1 MLYKTDD
8 EQAAFDANIAA
19 QEEAARDYKPDVNG
33 PGIDELRST
42 EEIKNYY
49 ASADQILV
57 EKTANLPQ
65 AYPLY
70 RAVRGDGNCGWRAI
84 GFCYFEA
91 LICKGSLDL
100 VLGEKSRLLELNDY
114 IREVGGYDPYVYE
127 DMVEETEILFDAILK
142 ALPDTEHAIRVLTD
156 AFNDDSVGNAIIYH
170 LRLLAASYL
179 KGNVE
184 TYEGFI
190 AHDAGVIGY
199 CQEWIERPN
208 CEIDHLRVEVLTS
221 ILLKPSDIVLEIAY
235 LDRSHGSSVTV
246 YKFPDKNIGRLE
258 ETIVM
263 RISLLFRPD
272 HYDILY
278 RPSLPS
284 EAAAKAALAAIH
296 PTLPANGT
304 LPEQQSTAD
313 AKSLPILSYLPAGT
327 VSADTGAQTFT
338 APTSYYDLIAQQ
350 ANTPYMQEDTPG
362 LTPGSSSNSPVLIP
376 VMEQPATPA
385 YASPAPPDL
394 PLQQPVTEQQDITEN
409 GIVSSAT
416 AASSSADFTNSAT
429 ASEQGPTSATSP
441 TTCSA
446 ATPRSVHDRQV
457 HHVGSISYSQASQS
471 MGRLENFGSAT
482 SSSFQLLSHH
492 LPGIFGRFQSQRM
505 QPSSMGHG
513 SSASWH
519 IGSPL
524 STGMHKKVPSSS
536 ASPEAPRSS
545 AHNVVSITSI
555 KAASASPALSVT
567 PDAPEAEGTQKE
579 EYTGSYP
586 KPPFSTAKTPLS
598 MMNASTL
605 IPEAAM
611 PHSSCL
617 GKFSN
622 ATADVHSNSGA
633 LNIAFLPEP
642 KSTPVRFTKWHF
654 NRLPHAAADP
664 NSSMFRNSRGS
675 TAHFDNPDFQPQEY
689 DPSTSGADTSGSRNR
704 RRSSVVREVDDKRS

>member
-1 MLYKTDD
+1 MRFPYSVL
-8 EQAAFDANIAA
+8 
-19 QEEAARDYKPDVNG
+19 P
-33 PGIDELRST
+33 LRVGLLIWLFFLSH
-42 EEIKNYY
+42 
-49 ASADQILV
+49 S
-57 EKTANLPQ
+57 
-65 AYPLY
+65 
-70 RAVRGDGNCGWRAI
+70 AI

-91 LICKGSLDL
+91 LIYKGNLDL
-100 VLGEKSRLLELNDY
+100 IVGEKSRLLDLNDY

-208 CEIDHLRVEVLTS
+208 CEIDHLRVEVLAS

-246 YKFPDKNIGRLE
+246 YNFPDKNIGRLE

-263 RISLLFRPD
+263 RVSLLFRPD

-284 EAAAKAALAAIH
+284 EAAAKAAQLCMLPVDAAVAAIQ
-296 PTLPANGT
+296 PTDLPPNGT
-304 LPEQQSTAD
+304 QPEQQSTAD
-313 AKSLPILSYLPAGT
+313 ATSLSGT
-327 VSADTGAQTFT
+327 VAADIGAQAFT
-338 APTSYYDLIAQQ
+338 APTSYYDLIVQQ
-350 ANTPYMQEDTPG
+350 ANTPYIQEDTPG
-362 LTPGSSSNSPVLIP
+362 LTPGSLSNSLVLNS
-376 VMEQPATPA
+376 VMEQPPTPA

-394 PLQQPVTEQQDITEN
+394 TLQQPVTEQGDITGQGN
-409 GIVSSAT
+409 GTSAT
-416 AASSSADFTNSAT
+416 AAAAAFSSADFTSSA
-429 ASEQGPTSATSP
+429 ADSEQGPTSATSS
-441 TTCSA
+441 TTCSTA
-446 ATPRSVHDRQV
+446 QPRSVHDREV
-457 HHVGSISYSQASQS
+457 HHVGFISYSHASQS
-471 MGRLENFGSAT
+471 MGRLDNFGSAT
-482 SSSFQLLSHH
+482 PTSFQLLSHH

-505 QPSSMGHG
+505 SPSSMGHE
-513 SSASWH
+513 SSALCN

-524 STGMHKKVPSSS
+524 STGMHKEVPSFTPP
-536 ASPEAPRSS
+536 PEAPRNG
-545 AHNVVSITSI
+545 AQNAVPKTSI
-555 KAASASPALSVT
+555 ITAPASSALSVAT
-567 PDAPEAEGTQKE
+567 DAPEAEGTQLE

-586 KPPFSTAKTPLS
+586 ELPFSTAKTPSS
-598 MMNASTL
+598 MMNASTR
-605 IPEAAM
+605 IPEAAIS
-611 PHSSCL
+611 HSSCL

-622 ATADVHSNSGA
+622 ANDDVHKNSGA

-654 NRLPHAAADP
+654 NRLPHAATDP

-689 DPSTSGADTSGSRNR
+689 DPSTSGSDAAGSRNR
-704 RRSSVVREVDDKRS
+704 RRSSVIREVDDKKT